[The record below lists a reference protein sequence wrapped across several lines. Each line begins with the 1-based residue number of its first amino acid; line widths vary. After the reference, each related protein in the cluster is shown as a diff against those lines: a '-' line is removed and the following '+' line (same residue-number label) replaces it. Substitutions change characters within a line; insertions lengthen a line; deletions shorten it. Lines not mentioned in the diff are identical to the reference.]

1 MPDWE
6 YERTPKRGAKGRE
19 DGKRENPE
27 QKVPILCICLQVRP
41 SCPALPSFL
50 EERVK
55 YMLEGK
61 LVLTLLF

>member
-1 MPDWE
+1 MGVRE
-6 YERTPKRGAKGRE
+6 NPKREAKGRE

-27 QKVPILCICLQVRP
+27 QKVLVLCICLQVLP

-61 LVLTLLF
+61 LVLIFIF